1 MTIKILLPLAVA
13 VVLTSCSTAYKAGQT
28 PDDVYYSPVNE
39 SKQQEQED
47 RRRQYE
53 EYQAKQEDDQYLR
66 MKVRNRSRW
75 SSIDDYDYWN
85 DSRYDYCNCNCYNSF
100 GWNPYRFQ
108 NNFLGW
114 NPYMGW
120 GTWRN
125 PIFVVAGYKNPK
137 VYTGNTS
144 MANINAFKN
153 KTYNNVNN
161 NTPFVKGQTNN
172 GSSFGR
178 LLKQAFTNGNS
189 SGTSSGDSW
198 GRPQRTYEPGT
209 STSSSAGGRSG
220 GYGSTGSSSS
230 TPRKSKD

>member
-1 MTIKILLPLAVA
+1 MTSKILLPLAV
-13 VVLTSCSTAYKAGQT
+13 VLVLSSCSTAYKAGQT
-28 PDDVYYSPVNE
+28 PDDVYYSPVNTA
-39 SKQQEQED
+39 KQQEREERQ
-47 RRRQYE
+47 RQYE
-53 EYQAKQEDDQYLR
+53 EYQVRQEDDQYLR
-66 MKVRNRSRW
+66 MKVRNRNRW
-75 SSIDDYDYWN
+75 SNLDDYDYWN
-85 DSRYDYCNCNCYNSF
+85 DSRYDFCYCNCNNNF

-108 NNFLGW
+108 NNFIGW

-153 KTYNNVNN
+153 KTYNNVNTN
-161 NTPFVKGQTNN
+161 VPFVKGQTSNTT
-172 GSSFGR
+172 FGR

-189 SGTSSGDSW
+189 SSSSSSESW

-209 STSSSAGGRSG
+209 TTSSSAGGRSG
-220 GYGSTGSSSS
+220 GYSSSGSSS
-230 TPRKSKD
+230 TAPRKSKN